1 MKKLLVLALSLMTGF
16 SAFAGPQGEDN
27 GFGLKLFVGLHGEK
41 YGQADVSGAW
51 SLALSALDEV
61 VETPKASPALGFA
74 IDNRWYVANP
84 GDFGIA
90 INARWLDFSFSRL
103 KSENTVPEWNSKT
116 HKTQN
121 VTYTETEKYFDI
133 SALGG
138 GVIGTYYLDDQMA
151 IDVFYNIL
159 PNVMF
164 ISNDPGTG
172 ADSEASFAF
181 GASHRIGAAYRFKV
195 FQAGF
200 ELKIGKLKC
209 QDWGKDD
216 EPKVSDDDDY
226 DYSDIYDEAVDSF
239 NSVFGETQKINTNN
253 FRIFLGFKF

>member
-27 GFGLKLFVGLHGEK
+27 GFGLKLFAGLHGDK
-41 YGQADVSGAW
+41 YGQVDVSGLW
-51 SLALSALDEV
+51 SAALDAAI
-61 VETPKASPALGFA
+61 ETPKASPALGFA

-116 HKTQN
+116 HKNQN

-226 DYSDIYDEAVDSF
+226 DYSDIYNEAVDSF
-239 NSVFGETQKINTNN
+239 NSAFGETQKINTNN